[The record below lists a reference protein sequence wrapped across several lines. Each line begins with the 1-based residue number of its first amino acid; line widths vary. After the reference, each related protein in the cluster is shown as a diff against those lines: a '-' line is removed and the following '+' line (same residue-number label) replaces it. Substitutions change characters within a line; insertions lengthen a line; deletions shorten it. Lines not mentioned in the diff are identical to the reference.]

1 MLEADGLGFPAMSER
16 TRFDAIV
23 DGSERLPINDT
34 MGFDLQTP
42 PNPQES
48 ISFTWTVPK
57 EYCNTTG
64 NVQGGILAA
73 FADAVLG
80 AASSAHIPAERY
92 PALAEMKISIF
103 RPAPAGTELIGRGYV
118 VKAGKR
124 VLFAEAEI
132 TNSDGE
138 VLARASG
145 TEIPTEA

>member
-1 MLEADGLGFPAMSER
+1 MSER

-34 MGFDLQTP
+34 MGFELQP
-42 PNPQES
+42 ASNPQES
-48 ISFTWTVPK
+48 ISFIWTVPK

-80 AASSAHIPAERY
+80 AASAAHLPAERY

-103 RPAPAGTELIGRGYV
+103 RPASAGTKLTGTGRV
-118 VKAGKR
+118 VKPGKR
-124 VLFAEAEI
+124 LLFSEAEI
-132 TNSDGE
+132 TDADGR
-138 VLARASG
+138 VVARASG
-145 TEIPTEA
+145 TAVPADP

>member
-1 MLEADGLGFPAMSER
+1 MNER

-23 DGSERLPINDT
+23 DGTERLPINDT
-34 MGFDLQTP
+34 MGFELQP
-42 PNPQES
+42 APNPQES

-64 NVQGGILAA
+64 TVQGGILAA

-80 AASSAHIPAERY
+80 AASAAHLPAERY
-92 PALAEMKISIF
+92 SALAEMKISIF